1 MPIVNVNFGQ
11 TVKKTHMNEWLKKV
25 KIRHALVIIITL
37 SLLTLSIAGILLSNN
52 TFTNVSEHSI
62 ESDILPNQLA
72 KVAARINYQLST
84 PLVLSKAMTQ
94 NKFLIDWALAGEPE
108 DKQQEIIDF
117 LALMK
122 SQNNALTVF
131 WVSNV
136 TQNYLNQDGVLKKV
150 DPDKDKW
157 FYQFLNSN
165 KPFEI
170 AFDYEGGTSQLTT
183 FVNYRVKAQGENLAI
198 AGVGYS
204 VSKISAD
211 ILSNKIGKTGY
222 VFVTDNDGKI
232 IIHPNANTPKT
243 LRGFDGFADV
253 AAKLLQKS
261 AGYVFDKVNHNDTQ
275 YYVASVGIP
284 ELHWKIIAMLPVDE
298 PMSAVRAALTQ
309 TAILNIVLALGFVFL
324 MVLVANRITKPIVD
338 IGDRLL
344 EMAQSGGDL
353 TQQLDADRGDELGLL
368 AQGFNAIIEKVRNI
382 MIDIKS
388 TEHIMESSFA
398 RLTANAD
405 DVDGYAKS
413 QQVESDSVA
422 AATTQMNQSI
432 QEVSNLAGSTAGK
445 TEETQSQVE
454 NINVQVGDTNQ
465 VMQQLDVSNIST
477 QEKIQELADQT
488 QTISSVIDTISSISE
503 QTNLLALNA
512 AIEAARAGEQGRG
525 FAVVADEVRSLAART
540 KDSTREINDVIEKLQ
555 QQAQET
561 VLAMVQNSELAKDGL
576 DKTNTASESLNGVVS
591 EISEITNMNT
601 SVATATN
608 QQSSVI
614 GELNVNITRIAD
626 MSSKVAELSQNT
638 KMELQDLD
646 VQKVRLA
653 ELVAQFKTQ

>member
-1 MPIVNVNFGQ
+1 
-11 TVKKTHMNEWLKKV
+11 MNELLKKI
-25 KIRHALVIIITL
+25 KIRHTLVIVIAV
-37 SLLTLSIAGILLSNN
+37 SLLTLSIAGTLLSNN
-52 TFTNVSEHSI
+52 AFTKVSERSI
-62 ESDILPNQLA
+62 ESELLPNQLA

-84 PLVLSKAMTQ
+84 PLVLSKAITQ

-108 DKQQEIIDF
+108 DQLQDVIDF

-122 SQNNALTVF
+122 SENNAGIVF
-131 WVSNV
+131 WVSNISKK
-136 TQNYLNQDGVLKKV
+136 YLSQDGVLREIT
-150 DPDKDKW
+150 PEKDTW
-157 FYQFLNSN
+157 FSDFLNSN

-170 AFDYEGGTSQLTT
+170 NFDFGEGGSSELTAYI
-183 FVNYRVKAQGENLAI
+183 NYKVAAQGQNLAI
-198 AGVGYS
+198 AGIGYS

-222 VFVTDNDGKI
+222 VFVTDNDGNV
-232 IIHPNANTPKT
+232 IIHPHLSSIKKKK
-243 LRGFDGFADV
+243 LISFDGFAQ
-253 AAKLLQKS
+253 ASPKLLQES
-261 AGYVFDKVNHNDTQ
+261 SGYVFDQVNHNDMD

-284 ELHWKIIAMLPVDE
+284 ELNWKIIAMLPVDE
-298 PMSAVRAALTQ
+298 PMSAVRSALTQ
-309 TAILNIVLALGFVFL
+309 TAISNIILAIGFIFL

-344 EMAQSGGDL
+344 EMAKSGGDL
-353 TQQLDADRGDELGLL
+353 TQQLDTDRGDELGQL

-388 TEHIMESSFA
+388 TENTMASSFS
-398 RLTANAD
+398 RLTVIAD

-413 QQVESDSVA
+413 QQAESDSVA

-445 TEETQSQVE
+445 TELTQSQVE
-454 NINVQVGDTNQ
+454 EINRQVGDTNQ

-555 QQAQET
+555 LQAQET
-561 VLAMVQNSELAKDGL
+561 VLAMVQNSELAKNGL
-576 DKTNTASESLNGVVS
+576 EKTNTASESLNGVVT

-608 QQSSVI
+608 EQSSVI

-646 VQKVRLA
+646 VQKMRLA